1 MKKVDIFLESVKNI
15 KTVGTIM
22 FSSKFLVKKMIDPI
36 DFAKANCI
44 VELGA
49 GNGCITQGLIERMMT
64 DTKLLSF
71 EINEQF
77 CGLVNEKIQDERLV
91 MINDSAEKI
100 ESYLQAQG
108 FEKADHI
115 VSAVPLIV
123 LPKEVA
129 LRIVNESIKCL
140 KPGGLFIQLSYSPLH
155 AKKFEHQFENLKINF
170 TMLNLP
176 PAFVYICQKAA

>member
-22 FSSKFLVKKMIDPI
+22 FSSKFLVKKMVDPI
-36 DFAKANCI
+36 DFAKADCI

-49 GNGCITQGLIERMMT
+49 GNGCITEGLIERMT
-64 DTKLLSF
+64 ADAKLLSF

-77 CGLVNEKIQDERLV
+77 FGLVNEKITDERLV
-91 MINDSAEKI
+91 LINDSAEKI
-100 ESYLQAQG
+100 AEYLQAEG

-123 LPKEVA
+123 LPQEVSD
-129 LRIVNESIKCL
+129 RIVEEALKCL
-140 KPGGLFIQLSYSPLH
+140 KPGGLFIQLSYSPLQG
-155 AKKFEHQFENLKINF
+155 KRFENQFDNMKINF
-170 TMLNLP
+170 TMFNLP